1 MNIESIQ
8 ASASAS
14 PAITA
19 APPSDVFA
27 EVERL
32 RAEIETVT
40 DELAW
45 AENSALPKAEA
56 KRRATEAF
64 ASQKG
69 QFRLPVWQFAEPSPD
84 GGTLREMMVAHGVL
98 QIIRASPAQ
107 GGDEGSMLG
116 GTVSVNLT
124 ELMLGLFGDELLA
137 KVVKQID
144 GLDYTAGPPSKD
156 RPAMAKKLKGTLR
169 ELGMREESLICEAE
183 ERGIFI
189 PRRAD
194 ADPAIVLGYITDG
207 VRQDPDESD
216 SLNL

>member
-1 MNIESIQ
+1 MNIGSTQ
-8 ASASAS
+8 AAALAS

-19 APPSDVFA
+19 APPSDHLA

-64 ASQKG
+64 ASQRS
-69 QFRLPVWQFAEPSPD
+69 QFRLPVWQFAEPNP
-84 GGTLREMMVAHGVL
+84 GGDVLREMMVAHGVT
-98 QIIRASPAQ
+98 QIVRASPAQ
-107 GGDEGSMLG
+107 GGDEWSTSV
-116 GTVSVNLT
+116 GTVSVNLK
-124 ELMLGLFGDELLA
+124 ELMLGLFADELLA
-137 KVVKQID
+137 KVLKQID
-144 GLDYTAGPPSKD
+144 ELDYTAGPPSKD

-169 ELGMREESLICEAE
+169 DLGMREEALICEAE
-183 ERGIFI
+183 KRGTFI

-194 ADPAIVLGYITDG
+194 ADPAIVLGYTADG
-207 VRQDPDESD
+207 VQQDPDESD